1 VPVYA
6 TWNPLTE
13 ADDMGLV
20 GDFPRPLTARF
31 PPISADTLPS
41 TLSECVVSYSLSKGS
56 FWREELRKGQDEAV
70 QLEVWIRAR
79 QDIDVAYCPA
89 HLCLDMARAHNIPD
103 SSVEYLRY
111 AFSSDCLSKSPWLHV
126 YLNRHSY
133 TTHLADLRD
142 SSIQTHRV
150 YLGHLDLFTSLPRR
164 GLGAQ
169 DGIGGGG
176 SSWRRERGDKRDKS
190 APQQE
195 GEESS
200 EGRRMGGAGEE
211 AGEVARWCMAAVGG
225 GLLVR
230 ERERERPLGTPPT

>member
-1 VPVYA
+1 MACGNHPDVPVYA
-6 TWNPLTE
+6 TWNPLSE
-13 ADDMGLV
+13 ADDVGLV

-56 FWREELRKGQDEAV
+56 FWREELREGQDEAV
-70 QLEVWIRAR
+70 KLEVWIRAR

-89 HLCLDMARAHNIPD
+89 QLCLDMARAHNIPD
-103 SSVEYLRY
+103 SSVEYLR
-111 AFSSDCLSKSPWLHV
+111 
-126 YLNRHSY
+126 
-133 TTHLADLRD
+133 D
-142 SSIQTHRV
+142 SSIQNHRV

-169 DGIGGGG
+169 VGIGGGG
-176 SSWRRERGDKRDKS
+176 RRTSLDTWRRERGDQRDKR

-200 EGRRMGGAGEE
+200 EGRRMGGGEKKR
-211 AGEVARWCMAAVGG
+211 GK
-225 GLLVR
+225 
-230 ERERERPLGTPPT
+230 